1 MRSATHLPK
10 PGLLRNALLALTT
23 VALTTG
29 IRAADDPPMSPAAIE
44 QELRS
49 FNTVATVLHIA
60 AHPDDEN
67 TQLITYLARKRGYR
81 TAYLSLTRGDG
92 GQNEIGPEFGEK
104 LGVAR
109 TQELLAARRI
119 DGGRQFFTRAIDFG
133 YSKTP
138 EETLRFWDRDQVLG
152 DVVRVIREFRP
163 DVIVTRFPIPP
174 GSGGHGH
181 HTASGILGFEAFKL
195 AGDPKA
201 YPEQLAEGL
210 TPWQPKRVL
219 WNGGGGGRGGGAAA
233 GPTARVDIG
242 GVDPLTGEAL
252 GSIAARSRGRHITQG
267 FGNFGGRGSGGG
279 PNVQTFTVLAGAPA
293 NDDIMDGI
301 DLTWGRY
308 PNGGTAIGQST
319 DEVIAAFNTND
330 PAASIAALL
339 ELRLKLSGLKTDPVV
354 DDKRRQLDRIIQA
367 CLGLTVET
375 AASVAEVVPGEP
387 LTFRHSATIQS
398 KFPVRLLEVRVP
410 GLGGRQPGIR
420 LESGRTASG
429 EITLAIPPG
438 TPVTHPY
445 WLREEP
451 AAGLF
456 HVADKKLIGQPENPP
471 PFPVEYVFE
480 LGGQKLIVTDEPLAP
495 AGTGKPGRRLAV
507 IAPVSLRFGSGVA
520 LFTPGARKTIEV
532 QVTAAR
538 AHAEGTLALEGPEGW
553 TISPS
558 RQPFKLGKPGETA
571 RLPFTVGAPAQAA
584 SGKLLATADIGGMRY
599 RNQRVEIRY
608 DHIPL
613 QILQPEARLPVS
625 AFAFETRGHVVGYLP
640 GAGDDTAESLAQ
652 LGYQVTTLAGA
663 DLTPEKLHGFDAV
676 VVGVRAFNERKDLAE
691 HLPALF
697 DYVENGGTVVAQY
710 NRPNGLKATP
720 LGPYKISI
728 NGNAP
733 QYRVTDEQSPVSMLM
748 PDHAALTK
756 PNRIGPADFTGWV
769 QERGAYFPSAWDEDH
784 YAAVLAMNDPGEESL
799 KSSVL
804 IAAHGKGYYVYTG
817 IAFFR
822 QLPAGVPGAYRLFAN
837 LVSLGK

>member
-1 MRSATHLPK
+1 
-10 PGLLRNALLALTT
+10 
-23 VALTTG
+23 
-29 IRAADDPPMSPAAIE
+29 MSPTAIE
-44 QELRS
+44 HELRS

-67 TQLITYLARKRGYR
+67 TQLITYLSRKRGYR

-109 TQELLAARRI
+109 TQELLAARRL

-133 YSKTP
+133 FSKTP
-138 EETLRFWDRDQVLG
+138 EETLRFWDRQQVLG

-181 HTASGILGFEAFKL
+181 HTASGILGFEAFSL

-210 TPWQPKRVL
+210 TPWQPRRVL
-219 WNGGGGGRGGGAAA
+219 WNGGGGGRGGAVTGA
-233 GPTARVDIG
+233 TVRVDIG
-242 GVDPLTGEAL
+242 GNDPVTGEAL
-252 GSIAARSRGRHITQG
+252 GAIAARSRGRHITQG
-267 FGNFGGRGSGGG
+267 FGNFGGRDSGGG

-293 NDDIMDGI
+293 QDDIMDGI

-308 PNGGTAIGQST
+308 PNGGMAIGQSANQ
-319 DEVIAAFNTND
+319 VIAAFNTND
-330 PAASIAALL
+330 PAASVGALL
-339 ELRLKLSGLKTDPVV
+339 DLRVKLAALKTDPVV
-354 DDKRRQLDRIIQA
+354 NDKRRQLDRIIQA
-367 CLGLTVET
+367 CLGLVIETV
-375 AASVAEVVPGEP
+375 ASRAEVVPGEP
-387 LTFRHSATIQS
+387 LTFRHNTTVRST
-398 KFPVRLLEVRVP
+398 FPVRLQEVRVP
-410 GLGGRQPGIR
+410 GL
-420 LESGRTASG
+420 SGRPQGIQLEPGRTTAG
-429 EITLAIPPG
+429 EISLTVPPE
-438 TPVTHPY
+438 TPLTHPY
-445 WLREEP
+445 WLRAEP

-456 HVADKKLIGQPENPP
+456 HVADTKLIGRPENPP

-495 AGTGKPGRRLAV
+495 SGTDKPGRRLAM

-520 LFTPGARKTIEV
+520 LFAPGARKAVEV
-532 QVTAAR
+532 QITGAR
-538 AHAEGTLALEGPEGW
+538 ANAEGFLTLEGPTGW

-558 RQPFKLGKPGETA
+558 QLPFKLGKPGETA
-571 RLPFTVGAPAQAA
+571 RLQFAVSAPAQAA
-584 SGKLLATADIGGMRY
+584 SGELLATAEIGGARY
-599 RNQRVEIRY
+599 HNQRLEIRY

-613 QILQPEARLPVS
+613 QILQSEARLPVA
-625 AFAFETRGHVVGYLP
+625 AFACETRGHVVGYLP
-640 GAGDDTAESLAQ
+640 GAGDDTADCLAQ

-663 DLTPEKLHGFDAV
+663 DLTAEKLRSFDAV
-676 VVGVRAFNERKDLAE
+676 VIGVRAFNERTDLAQN
-691 HLPALF
+691 LPGLF
-697 DYVENGGTVVAQY
+697 AYVENGGTVVAQY

-728 NGNAP
+728 AGNAP
-733 QYRVTDEQSPVSMLM
+733 QYRVTDETSPVSFLA
-748 PDHAALTK
+748 PQHAALTK
-756 PNRIGPADFTGWV
+756 PNRIDPGDFRGWV
-769 QERGAYFPSAWDEDH
+769 QERGAYFPSAWDESH
-784 YAAVLAMNDPGEESL
+784 YTAVLAMNDPGEEPL
-799 KSSVL
+799 TSSVL

-817 IAFFR
+817 LAFFR